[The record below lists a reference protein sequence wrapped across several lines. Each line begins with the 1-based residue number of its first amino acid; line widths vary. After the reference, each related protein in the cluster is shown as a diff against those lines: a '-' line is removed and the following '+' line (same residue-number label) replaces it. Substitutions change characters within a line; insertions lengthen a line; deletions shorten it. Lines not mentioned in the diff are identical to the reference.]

1 MRLTGVAGPGPYP
14 WRVSSTRRPSKAVYR
29 RRRLALLIL
38 CVLVIG
44 LLIWGVSSLV
54 GAGGD
59 EQGGA
64 SASVSPSAAASE
76 SASAETGESPA
87 ATPTPTPTPTGPAEC
102 AAPELVVSAVLDA
115 TSYAPDVQPQLSLS
129 IANTGAEPCVMNVG
143 TAVQVY
149 TISSGADVI
158 WVSSHCQT
166 DPADEI
172 VTIGAGQ
179 SITAPPISWVR
190 ERSSLDTCG
199 TDRADAV
206 AGGAYYQLVVSV
218 NGIASQPATFVLD

>member
-1 MRLTGVAGPGPYP
+1 M
-14 WRVSSTRRPSKAVYR
+14 
-29 RRRLALLIL
+29 
-38 CVLVIG
+38 IG
-44 LLIWGVSSLV
+44 ALIWGVSSIF
-54 GAGGD
+54 GAGSGEPGD
-59 EQGGA
+59 A
-64 SASVSPSAAASE
+64 SATPTASTSETATAAAGESAAP
-76 SASAETGESPA
+76 TQ
-87 ATPTPTPTPTGPAEC
+87 TPTPTPTGPAEC
-102 AAPELVVSAVLDA
+102 AAPALVVAAVLDA
-115 TSYAPDVQPQLSLS
+115 TSYAADAQPQLSLS
-129 IANTGAEPCVMNVG
+129 ITNTGAEACVMNVG

-166 DPADEI
+166 EPADEI

-179 SITAPPISWVR
+179 SVTAPPITWVR

>member
-1 MRLTGVAGPGPYP
+1 MRLSGVAGTGPYP

-29 RRRLALLIL
+29 RRRLALLIV
-38 CVLVIG
+38 CTLVIG
-44 LLIWGVSSLV
+44 LLIWGVTSLFA
-54 GAGGD
+54 AGSGEPGD
-59 EQGGA
+59 
-64 SASVSPSAAASE
+64 ASE
-76 SASAETGESPA
+76 SPTASTSATASVESGEAA

-102 AAPELVVSAVLDA
+102 AAPALVVSAVLDA
-115 TSYAPDVQPQLSLS
+115 TNYAADAQPQLSLS
-129 IANTGAEPCVMNVG
+129 ISNTGAEACVMNVG

-166 DPADEI
+166 EPADEI

-179 SITAPPISWVR
+179 SVTAPPITWVR

>member
-1 MRLTGVAGPGPYP
+1 M
-14 WRVSSTRRPSKAVYR
+14 SSTRRPSKAVYR
-29 RRRLALLIL
+29 RRRLALLL
-38 CVLVIG
+38 VCVLVIG
-44 LLIWGVSSLV
+44 ALIWGIASLF
-54 GAGGD
+54 GAGSG
-59 EQGGA
+59 EPGEA
-64 SASVSPSAAASE
+64 SASGAPTASSAATAS
-76 SASAETGESPA
+76 SDGGGAAE

-102 AAPELVVSAVLDA
+102 AAPELVVSAMLDA
-115 TSYAPDVQPQLSLS
+115 TSYAPDAQPQLSLS
-129 IANTGAEPCVMNVG
+129 IANTGGEACVMNVG

-179 SITAPPISWVR
+179 SVTAPPITWVR

>member
-1 MRLTGVAGPGPYP
+1 M
-14 WRVSSTRRPSKAVYR
+14 SSTRRPSKAVYR
-29 RRRLALLIL
+29 RRRLALLIV

-44 LLIWGVSSLV
+44 LLIWGISSLL
-54 GAGGD
+54 GARGD
-59 EQGGA
+59 EQGGGP
-64 SASVSPSAAASE
+64 ASVSPSASASV
-76 SASAETGESPA
+76 SASAETGETPA
-87 ATPTPTPTPTGPAEC
+87 ATPTATPTPTPTGPAEC
-102 AAPELVVSAVLDA
+102 AAPELVVSAMLDA
-115 TSYAPDVQPQLSLS
+115 TSYAADVQPQLSLS

-179 SITAPPISWVR
+179 SIAAPPISWVR

>member
-1 MRLTGVAGPGPYP
+1 MRLPGLPGTGPYP

-29 RRRLALLIL
+29 RRRLALLIV
-38 CVLVIG
+38 CALVIS
-44 LLIWGVSSLV
+44 LLIWGVTSLF
-54 GAGGD
+54 GAGSGEPGD
-59 EQGGA
+59 A
-64 SASVSPSAAASE
+64 SATPTAA
-76 SASAETGESPA
+76 TGETAPA
-87 ATPTPTPTPTGPAEC
+87 EAGETAAPTPTPTPTPTGPAEC
-102 AAPELVVSAVLDA
+102 AGPELVVSAALDA
-115 TSYAPDVQPQLSLS
+115 TSYAAGAQPQLSLS
-129 IANTGAEPCVMNVG
+129 IANTGAEACVMNVG

-166 DPADEI
+166 DPADEV

-179 SITAPPISWVR
+179 SVTAPPITWVR

>member
-1 MRLTGVAGPGPYP
+1 M
-14 WRVSSTRRPSKAVYR
+14 SSTRRPSKAVYR
-29 RRRLALLIL
+29 RRRLALLIV
-38 CVLVIG
+38 CVLV
-44 LLIWGVSSLV
+44 V
-54 GAGGD
+54 GALVWGIASLFGTGSGD
-59 EQGGA
+59 PGDAPTSTAPTASSTSTASSGDGGA
-64 SASVSPSAAASE
+64 
-76 SASAETGESPA
+76 AE

-102 AAPELVVSAVLDA
+102 AAPELVVSAMLDA
-115 TSYAPDVQPQLSLS
+115 PNYAPDAQPQLSLS
-129 IANTGAEPCVMNVG
+129 ITNTGGEACVMNVG

-179 SITAPPISWVR
+179 SVTAPPITWVR